1 MKRIQSSCGD
11 LESEISKIGQN
22 PFSQLAGTGGGIR
35 TSGTLIDVMC
45 SRNKESRE
53 TFSRQEMKIWQ
64 ENAGFDLGSMNSS
77 YDADAVYKKSLAV
90 IRGSKSPSRTHI
102 ALAVPSAPG
111 SAVLGRLRRRPSL
124 SNRKDQSVSHRSS
137 CRAPSSI

>member
-90 IRGSKSPSRTHI
+90 IRGSK
-102 ALAVPSAPG
+102 
-111 SAVLGRLRRRPSL
+111 
-124 SNRKDQSVSHRSS
+124 
-137 CRAPSSI
+137 